1 MPKLF
6 GHVKVKSP
14 QGLFLE
20 KGERS
25 SCWRMLRLTPNLTDF
40 DKIMRTNNNWATWF
54 IEKEPPLILVPT
66 NNWGRLHTRV
76 QDQKNSKVK
85 QLYWARVRY
94 WTHKRVYT
102 IVVSGSKVWKTW
114 MTFIY
119 AFAFQ
124 TSNPSAKGNSM
135 KGRMWAWTFLDPD
148 PNVIPPP
155 P

>member
-1 MPKLF
+1 VPKPF

-119 AFAFQ
+119 AFAKPDFEFECERKLHEG
-124 TSNPSAKGNSM
+124 TYVDLD
-135 KGRMWAWTFLDPD
+135 FLGPG
-148 PNVIPPP
+148 P
-155 P
+155 